1 MLNYLWIIHPLDLLF
16 LPFFPLILKLKF
28 SLPVVKKKL
37 TTKTNSGTQDVHKIK
52 DRVIPDCFDHNVDI
66 HGDFI
71 VPWDQGGSVANVKHP
86 LACQKLC
93 RAKDGCNF
101 FVYGMS
107 NHPVVLN
114 RRRCFFKAWKTGAA
128 AHAKIVSGPKLC
140 WAADCEFHSHCFMA
154 KV

>member
-1 MLNYLWIIHPLDLLF
+1 MPISQTDLRYCAVFHTSSFHSWFRRDMGIKLT
-16 LPFFPLILKLKF
+16 PSRQRKLKAY
-28 SLPVVKKKL
+28 SHL
-37 TTKTNSGTQDVHKIK
+37 TVFNLI
-52 DRVIPDCFDHNVDI
+52 IPDCFDHNVDI
-66 HGDFI
+66 HGDFP

-140 WAADCEFHSHCFMA
+140 
-154 KV
+154 